1 MAETKK
7 IMERSEIPEKDRWA
21 IEDLYP
27 SDEAWSQDLSLVSGP
42 TASFSMGCPLPMAK
56 FSAHT

>member
-7 IMERSEIPEKDRWA
+7 IPERSEIAEKDRWA

-27 SDEAWSQDLSLVSGP
+27 SDEAWTKDLEKLKAE
-42 TASFSMGCPLPMAK
+42 TAALASFAGKLGQDAK
-56 FSAHT
+56 TC